1 MNSKQIRNKSNR
13 LTSAA
18 IHLFAKHAPQESSKI
33 TLAPH
38 HTKRLRMKGV
48 HYSQGRCDGINGI
61 ATDDGGGSCNNEQKR
76 CSCPMKVAIEKA
88 LGQLGSKANVMEMG
102 GIETMEPAQYH

>member
-1 MNSKQIRNKSNR
+1 MNSKQIHNKSNR
-13 LTSAA
+13 LTSAS
-18 IHLFAKHAPQESSKI
+18 IHLFAQHAPKESSKI

-38 HTKRLRMKGV
+38 HTKRLHMKSV

-61 ATDDGGGSCNNEQKR
+61 VMDDGGGSCDNEQKR

-88 LGQLGSKANVMEMG
+88 LGQLGSKANVMGMG
-102 GIETMEPAQYH
+102 GIKTMEPAQYY